1 MKGKKNR
8 YEWMIALRFLVKG
21 KGQTLLIVLGIAV
34 GVAVQFFLSSLIGGL
49 QTSLIDNTVGSAP
62 HIIILPAD
70 RTAKPLAFSGAKN
83 DNGKI
88 LYEERTEIYSWQQ
101 YVNDLKKDPRVLYVA
116 PAANGS
122 GFIERGASVVPV
134 FVKGL
139 TAADGLAMYKIN
151 KKIVSGIPVLSSDSA
166 LLGKGIADRL
176 SLGIGDKFYLRNN
189 KGDQMFLR
197 VGGIFDLGAAAGNEL
212 VVIAIDMVRSFFDI
226 EGVSVIEVQV
236 KDVFAAE
243 KIARGYSRQYE
254 RVKLESW
261 QEKNRE
267 LLTALS
273 SQSSSSDTIQ
283 FFVIVSI
290 SLGIASVL
298 AIAAVQKQ
306 KQLGILKA
314 MGTTNRSASRI
325 FVIQG
330 FLLGSVGSVIGV
342 AFGLFLA
349 YGFISGTKV
358 TFGLEINTRTLV
370 TPIILALL
378 ASVVASTIPARRAA
392 KLSPIEVIRNG

>member
-1 MKGKKNR
+1 MKGRKNR
-8 YEWMIALRFLVKG
+8 YEWMIALRFLLKG
-21 KGQTLLIVLGIAV
+21 KGQTLLIILGIAV
-34 GVAVQFFLSSLIGGL
+34 GVAVQFFLASLIGGL
-49 QTSLIDNTVGSAP
+49 QISLIDNTVGSAP
-62 HIIILPAD
+62 HILILPAD
-70 RTAKPLAFSGAKN
+70 RMARALDDSTAKS
-83 DNGKI
+83 DNRRV

-101 YVNDLKKDPRVLYVA
+101 YVDDLKKDPRILHAA

-122 GFIERGASVVPV
+122 GFIERGVSIVPV

-139 TAADGLAMYKIN
+139 TADGMDIYKI
-151 KKIVSGIPVLSSDSA
+151 KEKTVAGIPDPASDSA
-166 LLGKGIADRL
+166 LLGQSIADRL
-176 SLGIGDKFYLRNN
+176 TLSIGDKFYLRNN
-189 KGDQMFLR
+189 KGDQVFLR
-197 VGGIFDLGAAAGNEL
+197 VGAIFDLGAAAGNEL
-212 VVIAIDMVRSFFDI
+212 VVVSMDMVRNFFAI

-236 KDVFAAE
+236 KDVFKSE
-243 KIARGYSRQYE
+243 TIAREYGRQYE

-273 SQSSSSDTIQ
+273 SQSASSNTIQ

-306 KQLGILKA
+306 RQLGILKA
-314 MGTTNRSASRI
+314 MGTTNRSASKI

-330 FLLGSVGSVIGV
+330 FLLGSVGSVFGV
-342 AFGLFLA
+342 AFGLLLA
-349 YGFISGTKV
+349 YGFLVGTGAP
-358 TFGLEINTRTLV
+358 FGFEINARTLL
-370 TPIILALL
+370 TPIGLALL
-378 ASVVASTIPARRAA
+378 ASIIASTIPARRAA

>member
-1 MKGKKNR
+1 MKSRKNR
-8 YEWMIALRFLVKG
+8 YEWMIALRFLLKG
-21 KGQTLLIVLGIAV
+21 KGQTLLIILGIAV
-34 GVAVQFFLSSLIGGL
+34 GVAVQFFLASLIGGL
-49 QTSLIDNTVGSAP
+49 QLSLIDNTVGSSP
-62 HIIILPAD
+62 HINILPAD
-70 RTAKPLAFSGAKN
+70 RLARPLNNNSAKSDSRKV
-83 DNGKI
+83 
-88 LYEERTEIYSWQQ
+88 LYEERMEIYSWQQ
-101 YVNDLKKDPRVLYVA
+101 YVNDLKKDPRVLHAA

-122 GFIERGASVVPV
+122 GFIERGTSVLPV

-139 TAADGLAMYKIN
+139 TSPDGLDIYKI
-151 KKIVSGIPVLSSDSA
+151 KAKTIAGVPELASDSA
-166 LLGKGIADRL
+166 LLGKGLADRL
-176 SLGIGDKFYLRNN
+176 TLAIGDKFYLRNN
-189 KGDQMFLR
+189 KGDQVFLQ

-212 VVIAIDMVRSFFDI
+212 VVLSIDMVRSFFGI

-236 KDVFAAE
+236 KAVFAAE
-243 KIARGYSRQYE
+243 KIAREYGRQYE

-283 FFVIVSI
+283 FFVLVSI

-306 KQLGILKA
+306 RQLGILKA
-314 MGTTNRSASRI
+314 MGTTNRSASKI
-325 FVIQG
+325 FIIQG
-330 FLLGSVGSVIGV
+330 FLLGSVGSVLGV
-342 AFGLFLA
+342 AFGLLLA
-349 YGFISGTKV
+349 YGFMSGTGYS
-358 TFGLEINTRTLV
+358 FGFEINARMLV

-378 ASVVASTIPARRAA
+378 ASVIASTIPARRAA

>member
-1 MKGKKNR
+1 MKGKKNS

-21 KGQTLLIVLGIAV
+21 KGQTLLIILGIAV
-34 GVAVQFFLSSLIGGL
+34 GVAVQFFLASLIGGL
-49 QTSLIDNTVGSAP
+49 QLSLIDNTVGSAP
-62 HIIILPAD
+62 HITVLPAD
-70 RTAKPLAFSGAKN
+70 RIAKALVESPGKT
-83 DNGKI
+83 DNRKV

-101 YVNDLKKDPRVLYVA
+101 YVNDLKKDPRILHAA

-122 GFIERGASVVPV
+122 GFIERGVSVVPV

-139 TAADGLAMYKIN
+139 TAEDGLAIYKIRE
-151 KKIVSGIPVLSSDSA
+151 KTTAGIPELASDSA
-166 LLGKGIADRL
+166 LLGKAIADRL
-176 SLGIGDKFYLRNN
+176 TLAIGDKFYLRNS
-189 KGDQMFLR
+189 KGDQVFLR

-212 VVIAIDMVRSFFDI
+212 VVMSMDMVRSFFAI
-226 EGVSVIEVQV
+226 EGVSAIEVQV

-243 KIARGYSRQYE
+243 KIAREYGRQYE

-261 QEKNRE
+261 QEKNRQ

-283 FFVIVSI
+283 FFVLVSI

-306 KQLGILKA
+306 RQLGILKA
-314 MGTTNRSASRI
+314 MGATNRSASKI
-325 FVIQG
+325 FIIQG
-330 FLLGSVGSVIGV
+330 FLLGSVGSVLGV

-349 YGFISGTKV
+349 FGFLRGTKV
-358 TFGLEINTRTLV
+358 TFGLEINAKTLV
-370 TPIILALL
+370 TPIVLALV
-378 ASVVASTIPARRAA
+378 ASVIASTIPARRAA

>member
-1 MKGKKNR
+1 MKGRKNR
-8 YEWMIALRFLVKG
+8 YEWMIALRFLIKG
-21 KGQTLLIVLGIAV
+21 KGQTLLIILGIAV

-62 HIIILPAD
+62 HINILPAD
-70 RTAKPLAFSGAKN
+70 RMAKPLDNSNAKS
-83 DNGKI
+83 DNSRV

-101 YVNDLKKDPRVLYVA
+101 YVNDLKKDPRILYAA

-122 GFIERGASVVPV
+122 GFIERGTSVVPV

-139 TAADGLAMYKIN
+139 TAADGLDIYKIN
-151 KKIVSGIPVLSSDSA
+151 KKIVAGIPELSSDSA

-176 SLGIGDKFYLRNN
+176 SLAIGDKFYLRND

-197 VGGIFDLGAAAGNEL
+197 VGGIFDLGGAAGNEL
-212 VVIAIDMVRSFFDI
+212 VVVSMDMVRSFFGI

-243 KIARGYSRQYE
+243 KIAREYGRRYE

-273 SQSSSSDTIQ
+273 SQSSSSGTIQ

-306 KQLGILKA
+306 RQLGILKA
-314 MGTTNRSASRI
+314 MGTTNRSASKI

-330 FLLGSVGSVIGV
+330 FLLGSVGSVLG
-342 AFGLFLA
+342 
-349 YGFISGTKV
+349 V
-358 TFGLEINTRTLV
+358 TFGLLLSYAFMSGTGYAFGFQINAMTLG
-370 TPIILALL
+370 TPIVLALI
-378 ASVVASTIPARRAA
+378 ASVLASTIPARRAA

>member
-1 MKGKKNR
+1 MKGRKNR
-8 YEWMIALRFLVKG
+8 YEWMIALRFLLKG

-34 GVAVQFFLSSLIGGL
+34 GVAVQFFLASLIGGL
-49 QTSLIDNTVGSAP
+49 QLSLIDNTVGSAP
-62 HIIILPAD
+62 HINILPAD
-70 RTAKPLAFSGAKN
+70 RAAKLIGNGGSLS
-83 DNGKI
+83 DNKKV

-101 YVNDLKKDPRVLYVA
+101 YVNDLKKDPRIVYAA

-122 GFIERGASVVPV
+122 GFIERGTSVLPV

-139 TAADGLAMYKIN
+139 TSPDGLELYKI
-151 KKIVSGIPVLSSDSA
+151 KAKTIAGIPELASDSA

-176 SLGIGDKFYLRNN
+176 TLAIGDKFYLRNN
-189 KGDQMFLR
+189 KGDQVFLR
-197 VGGIFDLGAAAGNEL
+197 VGGIFDLGAAAGNDL
-212 VVIAIDMVRSFFDI
+212 VVMSIDMVRNFFAI

-236 KDVFAAE
+236 KDVFTAE
-243 KIARGYSRQYE
+243 KIAREFGRQYE

-261 QEKNRE
+261 QEKNRQ

-283 FFVIVSI
+283 FFVLVSI

-306 KQLGILKA
+306 RQLGILKA
-314 MGTTNRSASRI
+314 MGTTNRSASKI

-330 FLLGSVGSVIGV
+330 FLLGSVGSVLGV
-342 AFGLFLA
+342 AFGLLLS
-349 YGFISGTKV
+349 YGFMSGTGYA
-358 TFGLEINTRTLV
+358 FGFEINARTLG

-378 ASVVASTIPARRAA
+378 ASVLASTIPARRAA